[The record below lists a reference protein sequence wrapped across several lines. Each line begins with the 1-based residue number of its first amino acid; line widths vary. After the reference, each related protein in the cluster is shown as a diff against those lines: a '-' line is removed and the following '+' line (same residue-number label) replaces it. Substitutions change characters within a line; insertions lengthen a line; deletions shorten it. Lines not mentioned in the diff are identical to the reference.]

1 MNKLEEA
8 FQDIMFLNNIRTKFQ
23 SGNEIPVPEARITRQ
38 EWEAVDRILKTQATD
53 LAILESKLDRV

>member
-8 FQDIMFLNNIRTKFQ
+8 LQDIKLLNSIRTKFK

-38 EWEAVDRILKTQATD
+38 EWEAVDRILKTQARD
-53 LAILESKLDRV
+53 LAIIFGE